1 MKITYIRTGTFE
13 THYKDEWDLEI
24 SAEELSLLKS
34 GQHPDYNS
42 IEEWA
47 EDQWDHS
54 EPATRSNTEQG
65 DVYDGD
71 IIVEE
76 TTE

>member
-34 GQHPDYNS
+34 GQHPDYDS

-47 EDQWDHS
+47 EDQWDYS
-54 EPATRSNTEQG
+54 VPAVRSTTEEG

-71 IIVEE
+71 TIIKEAAQ
-76 TTE
+76 